1 MIKYKYD
8 VSGIFCFTGESF
20 KAECVALN
28 IIQAIKLFQ
37 NEGYNVHKIERKEQ
51 VHKDAPIKIL
61 SLERKV

>member
-20 KAECVALN
+20 KAECIASN
-28 IIQAIKLFQ
+28 IIEAIQLFQ
-37 NEGYNVHKIERKEQ
+37 NEGYSVHKIERKEQ
-51 VHKDAPIKIL
+51 AHKNSPIKIL